1 MKSPSTN
8 RRTWKASRLGLAAI
22 VLCVL
27 TWTGPGCGPQLGALI
42 YYLNLAPKQ
51 TVKAEFKLPPGPILI
66 LVDDDQELVKP
77 PVARE
82 ALVDALATQL
92 REHKLAERIT
102 TNEEIGL
109 IRASVADFD
118 KLSVRE
124 VGRRAN
130 ADTVI
135 WMNVE
140 DFFIEKDLEM
150 LVTPSR
156 FGVVIKVFN
165 AREENKAKIRLWP
178 STPAGRSVNI
188 TLSPHEARQCKS
200 HAEVH
205 RLLATQLAGEVAKL
219 FYEYKIEK

>member
-1 MKSPSTN
+1 M
-8 RRTWKASRLGLAAI
+8 LCAAA
-22 VLCVL
+22 C
-27 TWTGPGCGPQLGALI
+27 TATGCGPQLGAII
-42 YYLNLAPKQ
+42 YYLNLTPKD
-51 TVKAEFKLPPGPILI
+51 TISAEFKLPPGPILI

-77 PVARE
+77 PLACE

-92 REHKLAERIT
+92 KEHKAAERVT

-109 IRASVADFD
+109 IRKSVADFD

-124 VGRRAN
+124 VGRRAD

-150 LVTPSR
+150 LVTPAR
-156 FGVVIKVFN
+156 FSVVLKVFN

-178 STPAGRSVNI
+178 STPAGRSVSI

-205 RLLATQLAGEVAKL
+205 QLLAAQLAGEVAKL
-219 FYEYKIEK
+219 FYEYKVEK